1 MATLDDVLSVLETQ
15 NEMIEYQTQ
24 VMQALIGWTVVSSA
38 VLIGFLIYGFWR
50 SFSRSKSWHTV

>member
-50 SFSRSKSWHTV
+50 SFSKSWHTV